1 MWQRLALW
9 TILIGYM
16 AVVFILSSMPDTGDM
31 PELINV
37 FDPTVRKLLH
47 APVYG
52 LLGPLWVHALRA
64 YGFSERWSILLAF
77 VLASTYAALNEFYQ
91 GWVPGR
97 FPLFTDFL
105 LDVAGILFFIWLFHR
120 LNIFAFLELAQNRF
134 WRADN

>member
-1 MWQRLALW
+1 MWQRLALC

-31 PELINV
+31 PQLINV
-37 FDPTVRKLLH
+37 INPTLRKLLH
-47 APVYG
+47 APIYG
-52 LLGPLWVHALRA
+52 FLGPLWVHALRT

-91 GWVPGR
+91 VWVPGR

-105 LDVAGILFFIWLFHR
+105 LDVVGILFFIWVFHR
-120 LNIFAFLELAQNRF
+120 LNIFAFLEQSQKRLR
-134 WRADN
+134 RADS

>member
-1 MWQRLALW
+1 MWQRLALC

-31 PELINV
+31 PQLINV
-37 FDPTVRKLLH
+37 INPFVRKLLH

-52 LLGPLWVHALRA
+52 FLGPLWVHALRT

-105 LDVAGILFFIWLFHR
+105 LDVAGILFFIWLYQVSNQ
-120 LNIFAFLELAQNRF
+120 LSAFSFQRSARK
-134 WRADN
+134 

>member
-1 MWQRLALW
+1 MWQRLALC

-16 AVVFILSSMPDTGDM
+16 AVVFILSSMPDTGNM
-31 PELINV
+31 PQLINV
-37 FDPTVRKLLH
+37 INPFVRKLLH

-52 LLGPLWVHALRA
+52 FLGPLFVLTFRT

-105 LDVAGILFFIWLFHR
+105 LDVAGILFFIWLYR
-120 LNIFAFLELAQNRF
+120 VSNQLSAFSFQRSARK
-134 WRADN
+134 

>member
-1 MWQRLALW
+1 MWQRLALC
-9 TILIGYM
+9 TILLGYM

-31 PELINV
+31 PQLINV
-37 FDPTVRKLLH
+37 INPFVRKLLH

-52 LLGPLWVHALRA
+52 FLGPLWVHALRT

-105 LDVAGILFFIWLFHR
+105 LDVAGILFFIWLFRH
-120 LNIFAFLELAQNRF
+120 LKILGFTPINPTKSSS
-134 WRADN
+134 

>member
-1 MWQRLALW
+1 MWQRLALC

-16 AVVFILSSMPDTGDM
+16 AVVFILSTIPDTGDM
-31 PELINV
+31 PQLINV
-37 FDPTVRKLLH
+37 INPFVRKLLH

-52 LLGPLWVHALRA
+52 FLGPLWVHALRT

-105 LDVAGILFFIWLFHR
+105 LDVVGILFFIWLFHR
-120 LNIFAFLELAQNRF
+120 LNILASLEPVRN
-134 WRADN
+134 